1 VKKYGIFGI
10 LEKQVF
16 RVKKP
21 CSEYT
26 VYTEYPN
33 MADFWYPKPVW
44 NYCVI
49 IELLFLQKK
58 NSNLNFNRKFDY
70 NFGTQGLN
78 KVHYPQTFNSA
89 GDSVTS

>member
-26 VYTEYPN
+26 VYTEYPK
-33 MADFWYPKPVW
+33 MADF
-44 NYCVI
+44 
-49 IELLFLQKK
+49 
-58 NSNLNFNRKFDY
+58 
-70 NFGTQGLN
+70 
-78 KVHYPQTFNSA
+78 
-89 GDSVTS
+89 